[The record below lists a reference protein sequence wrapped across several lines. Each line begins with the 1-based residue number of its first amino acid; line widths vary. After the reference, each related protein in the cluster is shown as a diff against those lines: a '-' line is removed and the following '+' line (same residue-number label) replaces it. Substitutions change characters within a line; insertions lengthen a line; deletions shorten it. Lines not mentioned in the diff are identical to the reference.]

1 MKKTG
6 KKLVLSRETVRTLDP
21 GRLGAADGATSMSVN
36 CATRWQTC
44 YTCPVEVPTNDSH
57 VDPDPWPIIVTTIIA
72 SIVVCTS

>member
-6 KKLVLSRETVRTLDP
+6 KKLVLSRETVRTLDAD
-21 GRLGAADGATSMSVN
+21 RLRAADGATSMSVN
-36 CATRWQTC
+36 CPSRWQTC
-44 YTCPVEVPTNDSH
+44 YGCPVQVPPNDSH